1 MQGIAM
7 KTTALN
13 NMMND
18 ILIVD
23 DIQDNLLLL
32 KTILELNGYH
42 VHATQN
48 PKETSKILKKSKI
61 DLVILDVNMPEL
73 DGMELCK
80 RIKKNPA
87 TAHIPVI
94 LFTAE
99 RTTTEDIVSGLNE
112 GADKY
117 LTKPI
122 QEAELL
128 AWIRASVRDKINFD
142 STFRQ
147 MNEERRIFEQA
158 CNEAPIAMILYDSM
172 GTPVYMNPGSR
183 AIFSKFSSGTR
194 TRTKPPYDLHPSVVK
209 LLRSLYAKSLTARRR
224 KRSNRAETEWT
235 LPDGQVLNVLMMILE
250 KDEKDPLGNDYILV
264 MTHVPPK
271 ELPFDTDTFAI
282 RYGLSRREK
291 ELVNLIFQGLSNMEI
306 GEQMFI
312 SEHTVKVH
320 LKHIFDKVG
329 VKNRTSLIR
338 RLFA

>member
-1 MQGIAM
+1 M
-7 KTTALN
+7 KTVT
-13 NMMND
+13 D
-18 ILIVD
+18 IMSDVLIVD
-23 DIQDNLLLL
+23 DIEENLLLL
-32 KTILELNGYH
+32 KTMLELNGYQ

-48 PKETSKILKKSKI
+48 PKETTKILKKNKI

-80 RIKKNPA
+80 RIKKNPK
-87 TAHIPVI
+87 TSHIPVI

-99 RTTTEDIVSGLNE
+99 RTTTDDIVTGLNV

-122 QEAELL
+122 NESELM
-128 AWIRASVRDKINFD
+128 AWINAAVREKLLFD
-142 STFRQ
+142 NTVRQ
-147 MNEERRIFEQA
+147 LSEERRVFEQA
-158 CNEAPIAMILYDSM
+158 CNEAPMAIVLFDGN
-172 GTPVYMNPGSR
+172 GTPVYMNPGAQ
-183 AIFSKFSSGTR
+183 AIFTPFSTGTR
-194 TRTKPPYDLHPSVVK
+194 TRTKPPYGLHPSVVK

-235 LPDGQVLNVLMMILE
+235 LPNGQVLKVLMMFLE
-250 KDEKDPLGNDYILV
+250 RDEQDPFGNDYILV
-264 MTHVPPK
+264 MAQVPSK
-271 ELPFDTDTFAI
+271 DLPFDPDTFAI

-291 ELVNLIFQGLSNMEI
+291 ELVTLIFQGLSNMEI

-338 RLFA
+338 KLFG

>member
-1 MQGIAM
+1 M
-7 KTTALN
+7 KTTMN
-13 NMMND
+13 SMMND

-23 DIQDNLLLL
+23 DIEDNLTLL
-32 KTILELNGYH
+32 KTTLELNGYN
-42 VHATQN
+42 VYATMN
-48 PKETSKILKKSKI
+48 PKETSKILKKNKV

-80 RIKKNPA
+80 RIKKNEK
-87 TAHIPVI
+87 TSHIPVI
-94 LFTAE
+94 FFSAE
-99 RTTTEDIVSGLNE
+99 RTTTDDIVTGLDE

-128 AWIRASVRDKINFD
+128 AAIRASVRDKVAFD
-142 STFRQ
+142 DALRRVS
-147 MNEERRIFEQA
+147 EERRVFQQA
-158 CNEAPIAMILYDSM
+158 CNEAPIAMILYDSS
-172 GTPVYMNPGSR
+172 GTPVFMNPGGQ
-183 AIFSKFSSGTR
+183 AIFSKFSTGTR
-194 TRTKPPYDLHPSVVK
+194 TRTKPPHGLHPSVIK
-209 LLRSLYAKSLTARRR
+209 LLRSLYAKSISARRR

-235 LPDGQVLNVLMMILE
+235 LPDGQELKVLMMILDR
-250 KDEKDPLGNDYILV
+250 DEKDPFGNDYIMV
-264 MTHVPPK
+264 MTQVPSK
-271 ELPFDTDTFAI
+271 TLPFDPDTFAI

-291 ELVNLIFQGLSNMEI
+291 ELVTLIFQGLSNMEI

-338 RLFA
+338 KLFV